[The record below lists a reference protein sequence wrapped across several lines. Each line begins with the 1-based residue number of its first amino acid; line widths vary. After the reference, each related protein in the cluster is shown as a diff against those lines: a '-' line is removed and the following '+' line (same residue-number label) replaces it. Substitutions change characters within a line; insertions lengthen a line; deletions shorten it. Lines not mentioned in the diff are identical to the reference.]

1 MSSFLSSKRR
11 SVLLIRAKTAAI
23 VSERITVL
31 RSIITVLF
39 HRIATSCFNVVI
51 VRFAIF
57 AIFAIFFN

>member
-39 HRIATSCFNVVI
+39 HRIATSWFNVVI

-57 AIFAIFFN
+57 AIFFN